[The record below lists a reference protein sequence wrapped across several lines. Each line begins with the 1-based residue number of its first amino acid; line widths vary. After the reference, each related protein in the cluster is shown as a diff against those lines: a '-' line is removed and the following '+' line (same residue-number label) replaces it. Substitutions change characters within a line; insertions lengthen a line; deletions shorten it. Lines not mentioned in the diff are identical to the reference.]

1 MRLNMK
7 ALPLIAFYF
16 LSLSTAHASLEGD
29 YVLIAGPKLCP
40 IGSISLKTTGKE
52 RDLLFGNQLS
62 WTLNLQDKSEFKEVV
77 EHGCSYVTSYEK
89 TIDTFKAKTV
99 RSNCPS
105 VSENAVIN
113 EEMELKNTKLYYQFE
128 QVSGTNK
135 KTKYKCTYKRRI

>member
-1 MRLNMK
+1 MK
-7 ALPLIAFYF
+7 TLSLMIFYF

-29 YVLIAGPKLCP
+29 YILISGPKLCP

-62 WTLNLQDKSEFKEVV
+62 WTLNLEDKSEVKEVV
-77 EHGCSYVTSYEK
+77 EHGCTYVTSYEK
-89 TIDTFKAKTV
+89 TVDAFKAKTV

-113 EEMELKNTKLYYQFE
+113 EEMEFKNTKLYYQFE

-135 KTKYKCTYKRRI
+135 KTTYKCTYNRRT

>member
-1 MRLNMK
+1 MRILS
-7 ALPLIAFYF
+7 LISFYF
-16 LSLSTAHASLEGD
+16 LSLSTAQASLEGD

-40 IGSISLKTTGKE
+40 IGSISIKTIGKE

-62 WTLNLQDKSEFKEVV
+62 WTLNLADKSEIKEVV
-77 EHGCSYVTSYEK
+77 EQGCTYVTTYEK
-89 TIDTFKAKTV
+89 TTDAFKVKTV

-113 EEMELKNTKLYYQFE
+113 EEMEFKNNKLNYQFE

-135 KTKYKCTYKRRI
+135 KTTYKCTYNRRT